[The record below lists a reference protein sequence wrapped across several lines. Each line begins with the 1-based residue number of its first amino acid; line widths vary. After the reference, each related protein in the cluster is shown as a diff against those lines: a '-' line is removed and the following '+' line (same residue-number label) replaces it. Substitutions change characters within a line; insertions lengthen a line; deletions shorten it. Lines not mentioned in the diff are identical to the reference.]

1 MSNSPLIRAAV
12 VAGAAYLQS
21 IYNVEVETSTATF
34 DLVARTLEDQQGW
47 ITDRSGAHVAVVAEI
62 DDEVVG
68 FGSLSPYKERP
79 AYATTVEDSVYVHRA
94 HHGQG
99 VGRAILTDLVTTAG
113 MHGFHAVIARIVGDH
128 AASIALHSAVGFE
141 QVGREREVGRKFG
154 RWLDVVIMERILT

>member
-68 FGSLSPYKERP
+68 FDPSRP
-79 AYATTVEDSVYVHRA
+79 TKNAPLTPRRSKTRSTCTGPITARA
-94 HHGQG
+94 SD
-99 VGRAILTDLVTTAG
+99 AILTDLVTTAG

>member
-12 VAGAAYLQS
+12 AADAAYLQS